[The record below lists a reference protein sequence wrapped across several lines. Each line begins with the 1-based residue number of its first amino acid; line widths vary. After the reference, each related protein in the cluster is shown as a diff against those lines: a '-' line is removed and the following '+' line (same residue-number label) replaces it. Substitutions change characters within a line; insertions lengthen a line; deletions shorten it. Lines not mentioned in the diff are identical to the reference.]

1 MYRIEFDN
9 GLTLNEVGMIGGTY
23 TSEREIDEGMF
34 SGVKGVV
41 IKTDDGCE
49 KRIRRAKIDVKG
61 KIGESWRFMIREL
74 TKEERAEETRKR
86 KLDSQNE
93 WIKEKYDRVSITLP
107 KGTKERIT
115 SLGESVNGFVNEA
128 VEKLLNEREVAQ

>member
-9 GLTLNEVGMIGGTY
+9 GVTIDRVSLSGGVYSCEEEVIGRVEGV
-23 TSEREIDEGMF
+23 RE
-34 SGVKGVV
+34 VT

-49 KRIRRAKIDVKG
+49 KRIKRAKIEDRGRANGVN
-61 KIGESWRFMIREL
+61 RFMIREL
-74 TKEERAEETRKR
+74 TKEERAEESRKK

-93 WIKEKYDRVSITLP
+93 WIKERYDRVSVTLP

-115 SLGESVNGFVNEA
+115 GLGESVNGFINEA
-128 VEKLLNEREVAQ
+128 VARMLDEVAQ